1 MDSFNEIKD
10 LWQNQPEA
18 QIPDVAAIEKA
29 VNKNRRQMIAKN
41 VISLVTLGGTLVFI
55 GYIGI
60 VVDFKF
66 LTTRLGIVLIMI
78 SIMAALVVN
87 SQLLMLIL
95 KGKDTALDNQ
105 EYLQQLIRYQN
116 KQRFF
121 QTKGMLVYY
130 ALMTIGFVFYLYE
143 FYARNAMFGL
153 AAYALTLSWIAFAWF
168 YIHPKAVQKQEKKIN
183 DMIEQIKS
191 VSAQLDK

>member
-10 LWQNQPEA
+10 LWQNQPQA

>member
-10 LWQNQPEA
+10 RWQNQPEA

>member
-10 LWQNQPEA
+10 LWQNQPQA

-60 VVDFKF
+60 AVDFKF